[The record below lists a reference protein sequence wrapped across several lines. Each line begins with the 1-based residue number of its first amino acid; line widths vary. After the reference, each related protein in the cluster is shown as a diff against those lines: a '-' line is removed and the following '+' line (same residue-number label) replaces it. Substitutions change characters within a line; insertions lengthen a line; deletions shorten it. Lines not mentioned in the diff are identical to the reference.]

1 VERRAALADAG
12 LRVLATTGARGLTHR
27 AVDAEAGVPIGTTSN
42 YFRSR
47 DALLGALAERIMERF
62 APDDQVLATLAAREP
77 SLELFTDYVR
87 YIVERT
93 TRQPDLT
100 RALIELRL
108 EAVRRPGLARI
119 LGETLRRGY
128 RHDVAFHAAT
138 GLPGG
143 AFEVAL
149 LHYAIDGLLLDLLTT
164 SIDAG
169 FDPDEVVSALVTRL
183 VAATPPGQKSPPSKG
198 SRPSPPHRPTAE
210 VTGPALREATK
221 RKTRTVRQKLGLD
234 PWAPAVVDA
243 DPAEDLDRRPA

>member
-1 VERRAALADAG
+1 VARNVERRAALADAG
-12 LRVLATTGARGLTHR
+12 LRVLAATGARGLTHR
-27 AVDAEAGVPIGTTSN
+27 AVDAEAGVPVGTTSN

-47 DALLGALAERIMERF
+47 DALLGALGERIMERF
-62 APDDQVLATLAAREP
+62 TPDDRVLAELAAREP
-77 SLELFTDYVR
+77 SVELFTDYVR
-87 YIVERT
+87 YILERT
-93 TRQPDLT
+93 TRQPELT

-128 RHDVAFHAAT
+128 RNDVAFHAAS

-149 LHYAIDGLLLDLLTT
+149 LHYAVDGLLLDMLTT

-183 VAATPPGQKSPPSKG
+183 VANAPPSQNARPSESSRPSKG
-198 SRPSPPHRPTAE
+198 SRPGRAQRPAAV
-210 VTGPALREATK
+210 VTGPATREATT
-221 RKTRTVRQKLGLD
+221 RKTRTAKKSTS
-234 PWAPAVVDA
+234 AP
-243 DPAEDLDRRPA
+243 

>member
-1 VERRAALADAG
+1 MARNVERRAALADAG

-42 YFRSR
+42 YFRTR
-47 DALLGALAERIMERF
+47 DALLGALGERIMERF
-62 APDDQVLATLAAREP
+62 APDDRVLAELGAREP

-93 TRQPDLT
+93 TREPELT

-128 RHDVAFHAAT
+128 RDDVAFHEAS

-149 LHYAIDGLLLDLLTT
+149 LHYAVDGLLLDLLTT

-183 VAATPPGQKSPPSKG
+183 VAG
-198 SRPSPPHRPTAE
+198 
-210 VTGPALREATK
+210 
-221 RKTRTVRQKLGLD
+221 
-234 PWAPAVVDA
+234 APAGQTPSRA
-243 DPAEDLDRRPA
+243 RRPAEASDRAPAAQATKKTATRRPTRTGGRADKSQNINAERRRIR